1 MNFLLNGLDDSRVI
15 GMAMSDAKGFIH
27 FTNDT
32 NVTAMNKITNDE
44 TNSIS
49 VPVTTLDEW
58 TKEMNLEANT
68 NFIVKIDVEG
78 FEASV
83 LRGGADF
90 FANADVRGLVIEI
103 FDEHKS
109 VVDGLLAEYGYNIQN
124 INGANYLAQKGQNVR
139 NRV

>member
-1 MNFLLNGLDDSRVI
+1 MNFLFNGLDDSRVI
-15 GMAMSDAKGFIH
+15 VMAMSDAIGSIR

-49 VPVTTLDEW
+49 VPVTTLDDW
-58 TKEMNLEANT
+58 TKEMNFEANT

-90 FANADVRGLVIEI
+90 FVNADVRGVIIEI

-124 INGANYLAQKGQNVR
+124 INGANYLAQKIALVR
-139 NRV
+139 